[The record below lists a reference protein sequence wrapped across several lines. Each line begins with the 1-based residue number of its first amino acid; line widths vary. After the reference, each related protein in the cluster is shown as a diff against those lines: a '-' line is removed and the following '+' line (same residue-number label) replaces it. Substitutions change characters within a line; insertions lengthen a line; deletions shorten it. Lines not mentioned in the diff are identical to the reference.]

1 MMLHV
6 AQMLAFGLSIV
17 VAMPTPAQP
26 LTGVLKRIKES
37 GEITLGHRDA
47 SVPFSYLDDKQQPV
61 GYSMDL
67 CLRVVDAV
75 KAELKLPALKVI
87 YNPVTSANRI
97 PLIAN
102 GTIELECGSTVNN
115 VERQAQVAFS
125 DTTFIVSTRFI
136 AKRESNLK
144 TLADL
149 RGKTVVCTAG
159 TNTLA
164 RVNGLNQ
171 KQNLGMIAVELE
183 LRRNRRLE
191 LRHQL
196 VCEARARDRDVRV
209 FEDVGHPPGAVVVLD
224 ERVLL
229 LDARGIGVLGGRDA
243 VADHLEHVRVRRQR
257 EHAHH
262 ETLDARCCDET
273 VGRMLQVVEE
283 IAEEQRL
290 AVLLQADDRVEL
302 RRCAVRYHRSQ
313 EIDVRRWHF
322 HGASRG

>member
-1 MMLHV
+1 MMLHI
-6 AQMLAFGLSIV
+6 ARLLALGLSIV
-17 VAMPTPAQP
+17 IATPAPAQP
-26 LTGVLKRIKES
+26 LTGVLKRIKDS

-136 AKRESNLK
+136 AKRDGNLK

-149 RGKTVVCTAG
+149 RGKTVAEAYSIDPYALMLPRGDAAFKALVD
-159 TNTLA
+159 
-164 RVNGLNQ
+164 RGL
-171 KQNLGMIAVELE
+171 VEYFRSGDDHGD
-183 LRRNRRLE
+183 LR
-191 LRHQL
+191 QM
-196 VCEARARDRDVRV
+196 VCEADPAPRGDAEFSAVGTATQGVRDSDRFARSGQLRMTT
-209 FEDVGHPPGAVVVLD
+209 
-224 ERVLL
+224 
-229 LDARGIGVLGGRDA
+229 RGDCRSGV
-243 VADHLEHVRVRRQR
+243 
-257 EHAHH
+257 
-262 ETLDARCCDET
+262 TIC
-273 VGRMLQVVEE
+273 
-283 IAEEQRL
+283 AE
-290 AVLLQADDRVEL
+290 
-302 RRCAVRYHRSQ
+302 
-313 EIDVRRWHF
+313 
-322 HGASRG
+322 

>member
-1 MMLHV
+1 MMLHI
-6 AQMLAFGLSIV
+6 ARLLALGLSIV
-17 VAMPTPAQP
+17 IATPAPAQP
-26 LTGVLKRIKES
+26 LTGVLKRIKDS

-136 AKRESNLK
+136 AKRDGNLK
-144 TLADL
+144 TLSDL

-171 KQNLGMIAVELE
+171 KQNLGMTILTGKDHAESLLMVDSG
-183 LRRNRRLE
+183 
-191 LRHQL
+191 
-196 VCEARARDRDVRV
+196 RAAAF
-209 FEDVGHPPGAVVVLD
+209 FEDDILLTGLAANSRDPASWSIGAEAYSIDPYALMLPRGDAAFKALVDRALVEYFRSGAIMATYDKWFAKPIPP
-224 ERVLL
+224 
-229 LDARGIGVLGGRDA
+229 RGV
-243 VADHLEHVRVRRQR
+243 
-257 EHAHH
+257 
-262 ETLDARCCDET
+262 TLNFPLSAP
-273 VGRMLQVVEE
+273 
-283 IAEEQRL
+283 
-290 AVLLQADDRVEL
+290 L
-302 RRCAVRYHRSQ
+302 RKAFATPTDSP
-313 EIDVRRWHF
+313 DP
-322 HGASRG
+322 ASYE